1 MTKTETLQI
10 LTYLREAYPNGQ
22 AITEQTVNVWHDL
35 IGEYEHK
42 PFWECMKQVVKEW
55 DGYTM
60 PPPAAII
67 KKMKQAE
74 DTDKYID
81 LWNEAD
87 KLICKGTILTNDEF
101 KKASPEVQRYFGSV
115 ARIRELALMPPE
127 QTANERARFLKQ
139 IPEISE
145 HYKVR
150 KELPDEALNIIDG
163 ITARKQLE

>member
-1 MTKTETLQI
+1 MNRKEVAQIIATLKTF
-10 LTYLREAYPNGQ
+10 YPNG
-22 AITEQTVNVWHDL
+22 ETVTDDTIDAWEWI
-35 IGEYEHK
+35 IGEYDYK
-42 PFWECMKQVVKEW
+42 TFWACMKQVIDEW

-101 KKASPEVQRYFGSV
+101 KRASPEVQRYFGSV
-115 ARIRELALMPPE
+115 ARIRELALMPLE

-139 IPEISE
+139 IPEICE

-150 KELPDEALNIIDG
+150 KELPAEVVNVIDG
-163 ITARKQLE
+163 ITERKQLE